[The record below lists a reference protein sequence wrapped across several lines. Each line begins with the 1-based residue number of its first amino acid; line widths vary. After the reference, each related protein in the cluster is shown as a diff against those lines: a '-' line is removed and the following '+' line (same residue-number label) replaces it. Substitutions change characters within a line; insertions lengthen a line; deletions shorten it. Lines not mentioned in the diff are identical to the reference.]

1 MYQVPCV
8 IVVATHCPVR
18 RWQGSMLFDLKVNGI
33 WNPLFHGDKGRVT
46 EVMVVITNSLS
57 LLGDIIDGWTPRV
70 GLSVI
75 FPP

>member
-33 WNPLFHGDKGRVT
+33 RNPLFAWRQRASHGGHG
-46 EVMVVITNSLS
+46 
-57 LLGDIIDGWTPRV
+57 GDH
-70 GLSVI
+70 
-75 FPP
+75 